1 MVLKYKKS
9 PPLSF
14 LVEKWLSLQR
24 YSSIQKMKTRYRD
37 KLKRYTCFMNKI
49 TKGIILTALLVGGLL
64 TACKQGN
71 DFHVSGN
78 IASAVDD
85 TLYLEHRGLAG
96 TEMLDSVILRKDGS
110 FSFKQPAPENPEF
123 YQLRIGGQVATFAV
137 DSVETL
143 LVTADA
149 VDLYRSFSIAN
160 SPVNNQLKQV
170 DGLVQHTA
178 AQITGL
184 ENQHKAASIDDMTF
198 LTQLDTALNDYKEE
212 ISKLILGNPGS
223 AAAYYAVFQK
233 INNYLVFDPYNKRDY
248 AMFGAVATSWNR
260 YYPDTE
266 RTRHLYEFTMNAL
279 KVRRQQEQQQQLMQN
294 APVETGT
301 GLPDIVLQEVN
312 GEKVALSSL
321 QGKVVLLDFVVYN
334 ADFSPKHN
342 MVLNALYQENRSKG
356 FEIYQIS
363 FDSDEHFWK
372 ISADNLPWV
381 TVRDPQSV
389 NARLLSMYNVR
400 EIPTAFIIDR
410 EGDIVSR
417 IEDYD
422 RLPGE
427 LNKVL

>member
-1 MVLKYKKS
+1 
-9 PPLSF
+9 
-14 LVEKWLSLQR
+14 
-24 YSSIQKMKTRYRD
+24 
-37 KLKRYTCFMNKI
+37 MNKI
-49 TKGIILTALLVGGLL
+49 TKGIILTVLLVGGVL

-71 DFHVSGN
+71 VFHVSGN
-78 IASAVDD
+78 IAAAAGD

-96 TEMLDSVILRKDGS
+96 TEILDSVILKNDGS
-110 FSFKQPAPENPEF
+110 FSFKQPSPQNPEF
-123 YQLRIGGQVATFAV
+123 YQLRIGNQIAAFAV

-143 LVTADA
+143 QVSADA
-149 VDLYRSFSIAN
+149 SDLYQSFTVAD
-160 SPVNNQLKQV
+160 SPVNDQLKEV
-170 DGLVQHTA
+170 DALVTRTA
-178 AQITGL
+178 GAIANL
-184 ENQHKAASIDDMTF
+184 ENQHRASLIDDMTY
-198 LTQLDTALNDYKEE
+198 LAQLDSALNDYKAE
-212 ISKLILGNPGS
+212 IARLILGNPGS

-233 INNYLVFDPYNKRDY
+233 INNYLIFDPYNKRDY

-279 KVRRQQEQQQQLMQN
+279 KVRRQQEQQQQLLQN

-301 GLPDIVLQEVN
+301 GLPDIVLQDVN
-312 GEKVALSSL
+312 GKKVALSSL

-342 MVLNALYQENRSKG
+342 MDLNTIYQKNRSRG

-372 ISADNLPWV
+372 ISADNLPWI

-417 IEDYD
+417 IEDYAKLSD
-422 RLPGE
+422 E
-427 LNKVL
+427 LRKVW

>member
-1 MVLKYKKS
+1 MY
-9 PPLSF
+9 
-14 LVEKWLSLQR
+14 
-24 YSSIQKMKTRYRD
+24 
-37 KLKRYTCFMNKI
+37 KI
-49 TKGIILTALLVGGLL
+49 TKGIILTALLVGGVL

-71 DFHVSGN
+71 VFHVSGN
-78 IASAVDD
+78 IAAAAGD

-96 TEMLDSVILRKDGS
+96 TEILDSVILKNDGS
-110 FSFKQPAPENPEF
+110 FSFKQPSPQNPEF
-123 YQLRIGGQVATFAV
+123 YQLRIGNQIAAFAV

-143 LVTADA
+143 QVSADA
-149 VDLYRSFSIAN
+149 SDLYQSFTVAD
-160 SPVNNQLKQV
+160 SPVNDQLKEV
-170 DGLVQHTA
+170 DALVMRTA
-178 AQITGL
+178 GAIANL
-184 ENQHKAASIDDMTF
+184 ENQHRASLIDDMTY
-198 LTQLDTALNDYKEE
+198 LAQLDSALNDYKAE
-212 ISKLILGNPGS
+212 IARLILGNPGS

-233 INNYLVFDPYNKRDY
+233 INNYLIFDPYNKRDY

-279 KVRRQQEQQQQLMQN
+279 KVRRQQEQQQQLLQN

-301 GLPDIVLQEVN
+301 GLPDIVLQDVN
-312 GEKVALSSL
+312 GKKVALSSL

-342 MVLNALYQENRSKG
+342 MDLNTIYQKNRSRG

-372 ISADNLPWV
+372 ISADNLPWI

-417 IEDYD
+417 IEDYAKLSD
-422 RLPGE
+422 E
-427 LNKVL
+427 LRKVW

>member
-1 MVLKYKKS
+1 
-9 PPLSF
+9 
-14 LVEKWLSLQR
+14 
-24 YSSIQKMKTRYRD
+24 
-37 KLKRYTCFMNKI
+37 MNKI
-49 TKGIILTALLVGGLL
+49 TKGIILTALLVGGVL

-71 DFHVSGN
+71 VFHVSGN
-78 IASAVDD
+78 IAAAAGD

-96 TEMLDSVILRKDGS
+96 TEILDSVILKNDGS
-110 FSFKQPAPENPEF
+110 FSFKQPSPQNPEF
-123 YQLRIGGQVATFAV
+123 YQLRIGNQIAAFAV

-143 LVTADA
+143 QVSADA
-149 VDLYRSFSIAN
+149 SDLYQSFTVAD
-160 SPVNNQLKQV
+160 SPVNDQLKEV
-170 DGLVQHTA
+170 DALVMRTA
-178 AQITGL
+178 GAIANL
-184 ENQHKAASIDDMTF
+184 ENQHKASLIDDMTY
-198 LTQLDTALNDYKEE
+198 LAQLDSALNDYKAE
-212 ISKLILGNPGS
+212 IARLILGNPGS

-233 INNYLVFDPYNKRDY
+233 INNYLIFDPYNKRDY

-279 KVRRQQEQQQQLMQN
+279 KVRRQQEQQQQLLQN

-301 GLPDIVLQEVN
+301 GLPDIVLQDVN
-312 GEKVALSSL
+312 GKKVALSSL

-342 MVLNALYQENRSKG
+342 MDLNTIYQKNRSRG

-372 ISADNLPWV
+372 ISADNLPWI

-417 IEDYD
+417 IEDYAKLSD
-422 RLPGE
+422 E
-427 LNKVL
+427 LRKVW